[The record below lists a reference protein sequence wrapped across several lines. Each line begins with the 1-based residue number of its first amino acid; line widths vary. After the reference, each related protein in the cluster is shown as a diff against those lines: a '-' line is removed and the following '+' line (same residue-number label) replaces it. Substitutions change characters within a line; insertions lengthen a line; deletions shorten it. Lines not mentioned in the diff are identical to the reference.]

1 MTHQITNLAA
11 EDAQALR
18 RIIDALDDLEFA
30 AVEITVHHR
39 RIVQIERRE
48 KVRFDTERGAR
59 SSAFDFVTTTSN

>member
-18 RIIDALDDLEFA
+18 RIIDALADLEFA

-39 RIVQIERRE
+39 RIVQIE
-48 KVRFDTERGAR
+48 
-59 SSAFDFVTTTSN
+59 